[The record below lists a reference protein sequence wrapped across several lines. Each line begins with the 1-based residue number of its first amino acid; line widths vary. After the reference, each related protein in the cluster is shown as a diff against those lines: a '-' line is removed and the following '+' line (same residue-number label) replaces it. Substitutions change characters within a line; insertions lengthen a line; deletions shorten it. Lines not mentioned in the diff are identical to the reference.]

1 MGSRDPHHDALPA
14 PWDAPRDAPGDGL
27 RHDVRDG
34 AGMNDR
40 ALLRHVL
47 GTLDPGNAEP
57 DRCVDMLLARFGS
70 AGMALSAH
78 PNDLDAVLGDSPS
91 LSPMIA
97 IVREAALRLH
107 HAYVRQG
114 DVLSGHRRVVEYL
127 QAVMGHDSTE
137 QLRVLFLD
145 GEHRLIEDRVMWVGT
160 VDQAPVYPREVM
172 RRALDLDAR
181 ILILAHNHPSGDP
194 TPSAPDIQMTLHIQQ
209 VASIMGLHL
218 HDHLVVGNGH
228 SISFR
233 KMGLI

>member
-1 MGSRDPHHDALPA
+1 MGTYAPDPHALPA
-14 PWDAPRDAPGDGL
+14 PWDGPRDSAEDST
-27 RHDVRDG
+27 
-34 AGMNDR
+34 GMDDR

-47 GTLDPGNAEP
+47 CTLEAGS
-57 DRCVDMLLARFGS
+57 VDTDMLVDVLLARFGS

-78 PNDLDAVLGDSPS
+78 PNDLDAVLGAYPS

-97 IVREAALRLH
+97 TVREAALRLH
-107 HAYVRQG
+107 RAYVRQG
-114 DVLSGHRRVVEYL
+114 DALSGHQRVVDYL
-127 QAVMGHDSTE
+127 QAVMAHDSTE
-137 QLRVLFLD
+137 QFRVLFLD
-145 GEHRLIEDRVMWVGT
+145 GEHRLIEDRIMGIGT

-209 VASIMGLHL
+209 VASVMGIHL
-218 HDHLVVGNGH
+218 HDHFVVGNGR